1 MVSALNDTSETRTD
15 EPAGC
20 GPRLRKAAES
30 RPLRRQVFEAVRSA
44 GCLPRAEIARALGI
58 SAASVTAVT
67 AELIQDGF
75 LEEVPV
81 SPPRD
86 ATRGRPPVGLKVT
99 ARAGFVIGLKLSD
112 ETHTAILADFAGTIL
127 ARVARP
133 AARLRKPADRILT
146 ELEQLV
152 AALLAEAGLAL
163 DQVAGI
169 GIGITGMVDH
179 QAGAVLW
186 SPILDGR
193 GLNLRDAAQHRLG
206 RPVFVDNDAN
216 LLTLSELWFG
226 AGRVLDD
233 FAVVTIEN
241 GVGMGVVID
250 NALYRGA
257 RGTGLELGHTKVQL
271 DGALCRCGRRGCL
284 EAYLADY
291 ALAREAATAL
301 GHAILAEHGPDA
313 MLDALAEAARAGDE
327 AAQSVFRRAGRY
339 LAIGLSN
346 VIQIFDP
353 ELIIVSSDRLTR
365 GHADPGRILA
375 DVDALSPTGRRP
387 EARVEIRP
395 RGDFA
400 WARGG
405 AALALAAVTGQAL
418 ERSPAL
424 PADG

>member
-1 MVSALNDTSETRTD
+1 MTETGPA
-15 EPAGC
+15 EPSGC
-20 GPRLRKAAES
+20 GPRLRKASDS
-30 RPLRRQVFEAVRSA
+30 RPLRLQVFEAVRSL

-67 AELIQDGF
+67 ADLINDGF
-75 LEEVPV
+75 LEEGATA
-81 SPPRD
+81 PPRD
-86 ATRGRPPVGLKVT
+86 PARGRPPVGLAVT
-99 ARAGFVIGLKLSD
+99 GRAGFVIGLKLSD

-127 ARVARP
+127 AEIAHP
-133 AARLRKPADRILT
+133 TSNLRKPPARILS
-146 ELEQLV
+146 ELEALV
-152 AALLAEAGLAL
+152 AALLSQVAL
-163 DQVAGI
+163 PLEQVAGI
-169 GIGITGMVDH
+169 GIGITGLVDH
-179 QAGAVLW
+179 HAGTVLW

-193 GLNLRDAAQHRLG
+193 DFDLRAAARNRLG

-226 AGRVLDD
+226 AGRELDD

-271 DGALCRCGRRGCL
+271 DGALCRCGCRGCL

-301 GHAILAEHGPDA
+301 GHSIRAEHSPNA
-313 MLDALAEAARAGDE
+313 MLDALGAAARAGDE
-327 AAQSVFRRAGRY
+327 AAQSIFRRAGRY

-353 ELIIVSSDRLTR
+353 ELIIVSSDRMTR
-365 GHADPGRILA
+365 DHADPEAILA
-375 DVDALSPTGRRP
+375 DVAALSPSGRHP
-387 EARVEIRP
+387 GARVEIRP
-395 RGDFA
+395 RGDFT

-405 AALALAAVTGQAL
+405 AALALSAVTEQVL
-418 ERSPAL
+418 ERA
-424 PADG
+424 